1 MRLPKPNK
9 IVGINYIAGLSS
21 FKRKLVKI
29 KLSANESALGPS
41 PKAKKEYNKE
51 QLRDSTE
58 KMTGRLFM
66 GNGVPVNTDE
76 IFDMVWSRLPES
88 EMENPPAH
96 WIPKDDKLKKWNEI
110 HNAKDNKEFN

>member
-1 MRLPKPNK
+1 ME
-9 IVGINYIAGLSS
+9 IQTY
-21 FKRKLVKI
+21 
-29 KLSANESALGPS
+29 KLSDNMAISEKEYINLKEYWDFQR
-41 PKAKKEYNKE
+41 KKEYNKE